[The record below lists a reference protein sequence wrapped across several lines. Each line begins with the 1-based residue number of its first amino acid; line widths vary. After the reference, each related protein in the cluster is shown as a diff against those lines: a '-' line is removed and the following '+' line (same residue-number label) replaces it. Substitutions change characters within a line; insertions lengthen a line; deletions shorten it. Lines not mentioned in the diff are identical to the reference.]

1 MFACEG
7 EVCSSV
13 SNEHFNIFLVKI
25 NFVNFKNRLMVV
37 QIGLGVGGLMFF
49 VQLRCRSQHHL
60 TRNVALFFAVQE
72 KKAIYGLGNNDI
84 IVVHGSVV
92 EAEVIAHLK
101 YLLARFS
108 SDHRESLEADKPFI
122 VQTNC

>member
-72 KKAIYGLGNNDI
+72 KKLYTVLETMILSWCMARLLR
-84 IVVHGSVV
+84 
-92 EAEVIAHLK
+92 LK
-101 YLLARFS
+101 
-108 SDHRESLEADKPFI
+108 
-122 VQTNC
+122 